1 MDPISDMLTRI
12 RNAQMVGKKTVV
24 IPFSRIK
31 EDMLTVMKGRGYVED
46 FAKRGRKNRRT
57 LEVAL
62 MYDTEGKG
70 VVHGLR
76 KISKL
81 SQRIYWRA
89 RDIRSSKRGAGVYI
103 ISTSRGVV
111 SSEEA
116 KKMNLGGEVICEIW

>member
-70 VVHGLR
+70 VVPGLR